1 MLVGDEDR
9 DRDRHKY
16 LPVALHLNKR
26 EAFGLVVGSCARA
39 ALVHV
44 PRRRQSPRLKFR
56 IEPAGIY
63 IYTVRYKL

>member
-1 MLVGDEDR
+1 
-9 DRDRHKY
+9 
-16 LPVALHLNKR
+16 LHLHKR

-56 IEPAGIY
+56 IEPAGVCVCVC
-63 IYTVRYKL
+63 TVKYRVINSSVYGI